1 MISNTAEVLSQLVVA
16 VGALA
21 FIVSVITEVVKRIGA
36 MKKVPTDVVVLALSM
51 VLTVVAFL
59 AYAQYTSIAIV
70 WYWIVAAI
78 ICGFFVAFIAMYG
91 WNKLTELWAR
101 FNPNNSNEE

>member
-1 MISNTAEVLSQLVVA
+1 MISITAEALSQLVVA

-21 FIVSVITEVVKRIGA
+21 FIVSVITEVVKNIGV
-36 MKKVPTDVVVLALSM
+36 MKKVPTDIVVLALSM
-51 VLTVVAFL
+51 TLTVVAFI
-59 AYAQYTSIAIV
+59 AYAQYASIAIV

-91 WNKLTELWAR
+91 WSKLTELWAR
-101 FNPNNSNEE
+101 FNPNNK